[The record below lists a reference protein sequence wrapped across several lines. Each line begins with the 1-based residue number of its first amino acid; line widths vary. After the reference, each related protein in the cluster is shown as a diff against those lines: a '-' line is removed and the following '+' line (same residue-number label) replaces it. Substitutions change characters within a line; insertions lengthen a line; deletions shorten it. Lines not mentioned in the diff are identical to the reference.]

1 MDKTKQT
8 KCGSTHKVKKMTNF
22 ISNKYKIIICINKSR
37 QKTIFTKLYQIKL
50 SFFFLKFLV

>member
-50 SFFFLKFLV
+50 SFFFF